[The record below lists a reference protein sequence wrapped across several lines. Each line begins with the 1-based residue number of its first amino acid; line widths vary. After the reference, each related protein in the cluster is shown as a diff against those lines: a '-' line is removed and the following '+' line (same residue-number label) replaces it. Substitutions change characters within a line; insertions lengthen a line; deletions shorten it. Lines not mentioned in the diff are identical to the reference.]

1 MIMAIFYGYVRLPKV
16 YVIAST
22 ASSKEVEKSF
32 AIVSVGDYCS
42 YTYIYI
48 YIYIYINLIA
58 YIYNI
63 IISRS
68 GFSEDDYFFPMGNPL
83 RLGNL

>member
-48 YIYIYINLIA
+48 YIYIYI
-58 YIYNI
+58 
-63 IISRS
+63 
-68 GFSEDDYFFPMGNPL
+68 
-83 RLGNL
+83 

>member
-48 YIYIYINLIA
+48 YIYTFKYIHIYI
-58 YIYNI
+58 YIYI
-63 IISRS
+63 YIYLFMYVLI
-68 GFSEDDYFFPMGNPL
+68 YIYM
-83 RLGNL
+83 

>member
-22 ASSKEVEKSF
+22 VSSKEMEKSF

-48 YIYIYINLIA
+48 YIYI
-58 YIYNI
+58 
-63 IISRS
+63 
-68 GFSEDDYFFPMGNPL
+68 
-83 RLGNL
+83 

>member
-22 ASSKEVEKSF
+22 VSSKEMEKSF

-48 YIYIYINLIA
+48 YIYIHLNIYA
-58 YIYNI
+58 YIYTYI
-63 IISRS
+63 YI
-68 GFSEDDYFFPMGNPL
+68 YLCMY
-83 RLGNL
+83 